1 MSLPSESPTGGGGLG
16 LLLVL
21 GAGIVFALLVPIGLL
36 TVPLAGLVL
45 VTRLQRLRAVV
56 TASLLTGISLWWLA
70 QIGDPPDQVI
80 RAAAV
85 MGSAAFVVTFLS
97 TSWSLTHRSLAA
109 IGVAAVGTGALLA
122 AAGTSWSEIHWW
134 VESRAQFAAQL
145 LLTTLSGGQLGA
157 GDDALVVQLE
167 ALFDSIIPLMVDF
180 FPATVAVQMLAGLA
194 LATALCRRL
203 APAAGVTWGKFR
215 DFRFSEHLGWI
226 AVVALAI
233 VLLTKAATLK
243 LMAANVLVVAGL
255 LYALRGAAVAW
266 FGLTLTGGPGLLT
279 RGLIAFSVVFMLPV
293 ILIGTIFIGVVDAGL
308 DLRRRWP
315 TPQERT

>member
-1 MSLPSESPTGGGGLG
+1 ML
-16 LLLVL
+16 
-21 GAGIVFALLVPIGLL
+21 
-36 TVPLAGLVL
+36 
-45 VTRLQRLRAVV
+45 
-56 TASLLTGISLWWLA
+56 
-70 QIGDPPDQVI
+70 
-80 RAAAV
+80 
-85 MGSAAFVVTFLS
+85 
-97 TSWSLTHRSLAA
+97 
-109 IGVAAVGTGALLA
+109 AAVGT
-122 AAGTSWSEIHWW
+122 SWPEIHWW
-134 VESRAQFAAQL
+134 VESRIQFTAQL
-145 LLTTLSGGQLGA
+145 MLTRLSGDQPGA
-157 GDDALVVQLE
+157 GDDALVVQLKAWFE
-167 ALFDSIIPLMVDF
+167 SVIPLMTDF

-194 LATALCRRL
+194 LATALYRRF

-279 RGLIAFSVVFMLPV
+279 TGLIAFSVVFMLPI

>member
-1 MSLPSESPTGGGGLG
+1 MSVPSESPRGGGGLG
-16 LLLVL
+16 LLLVS
-21 GAGIVFALLVPIGLL
+21 GAGIAFAIFAPIGLL

-45 VTRLQRLRAVV
+45 VTRFRHLSAVV
-56 TASLLTGISLWWLA
+56 TASLLTGISIWWLV

-109 IGVAAVGTGALLA
+109 IGVAAVGTGALLSA
-122 AAGTSWSEIHWW
+122 ASTSWPEIRWW
-134 VESRAQFAAQL
+134 VESRAQSAAQL
-145 LLTTLSGGQLGA
+145 ALTKLSGDEPGA
-157 GDDALVVQLE
+157 VDDALVVQLE
-167 ALFDSIIPLMVDF
+167 AWFESVIPLMADF

-194 LATALCRRL
+194 LATVLSHRF

-226 AVVALAI
+226 AVIALAI

-255 LYALRGAAVAW
+255 LYTLRGAAVAW

-279 RGLIAFSVVFMLPV
+279 TGLVVFSVVFMLPV
-293 ILIGTIFIGVVDAGL
+293 IIIGAIFIGVVDAGL